1 MDGAF
6 AVLDLVLEKDL
17 EILVKMSLKRVD
29 LSLDPKEEAILLL
42 GKLTELQLQEISTG
56 FKLTVKAG
64 KTGSKKALYNGIVR
78 FLASEE
84 VEESEDEGL
93 ELFTKLRD
101 DVKALLQED
110 ELEDEVEDKF
120 ASLKAMFSGGG
131 NVQSSESSRIAEE
144 REKRELQKL
153 MALEQELRDDGTQ
166 GNAVLRK
173 LLEEEKAKE
182 RAARTPQVDIH
193 KLKLKEFKVSGV
205 VGTEENALD
214 WSSLCFAMKEGK
226 ELGFAEKEIRSGVIK
241 AMKSGSSTRRY
252 FQGISSKDLTEQQKQ
267 AKFLKLLREIYD
279 TKESTELLQ
288 EMVNC
293 VQETTQTE
301 KNYVLKMMGLR
312 DNILAVTEIEECPLG
327 EVLVRKG
334 MMRAIAVG
342 LRKDTV
348 RTQLQDALEDHNMED
363 DELLRKINKVVSRD
377 AENRKKMGAS
387 KSGKAAGVNFV
398 DANNNK
404 EQSSGDVVNEGILA
418 LIQKLEAM
426 QTKQSQQMLE
436 MQKQIVSVQQLS
448 VNGGGNQQ
456 GRSGGMDQQC
466 PGDRGI
472 SPWRP
477 FVKCTEC
484 QKTNAFC
491 THCTNCGE
499 TGHKRFNCPKPK
511 NM

>member
-1 MDGAF
+1 MISG
-6 AVLDLVLEKDL
+6 VLG
-17 EILVKMSLKRVD
+17 KMEQVN
-29 LSLDPKEEAILLL
+29 LSLSRKEEAILLL
-42 GKLTELQLQEISTG
+42 GRLTELQLLEISAG
-56 FKLTVKAG
+56 LDLTVKEG
-64 KTGSKKALYNGIVR
+64 KTDRKKALYNCIVR
-78 FLASEE
+78 YLASEE
-84 VEESEDEGL
+84 VEESDDEGL
-93 ELFTKLRD
+93 AIFQKLVD
-101 DVKALLQED
+101 DIKLLLQEE
-110 ELEDEVEDKF
+110 ELEKDADEKLQG
-120 ASLKAMFSGGG
+120 LKSMLAKDGNAGGG
-131 NVQSSESSRIAEE
+131 EGSKMTETET
-144 REKRELQKL
+144 LGLLKL
-153 MALEQELRDDGTQ
+153 MAIKEELKTQENKNQ
-166 GNAVLRK
+166 GNELLQQ
-173 LLEEEKAKE
+173 LLEEDRARKLAEK
-182 RAARTPQVDIH
+182 TPKMEIH

-226 ELGFAEKEIRSGVIK
+226 ELNFSEKEIRSGVIK
-241 AMKSGSSTRRY
+241 AMKSGSSARRY
-252 FQGISSKDLTEQQKQ
+252 FQGFSTKDLTEQQIQ
-267 AKFLKLLREIYD
+267 AKFLNLLREIYD
-279 TKESTELLQ
+279 TKESTELLH

-293 VQETTQTE
+293 AQEPTQTE

-348 RTQLQDALEDHNMED
+348 RTQLQDALEDHNMQD

-377 AENRKKMGAS
+377 EENRKKMGSS
-387 KSGKAAGVNFV
+387 KSSGKAGINSV
-398 DANNNK
+398 DVNNNSK
-404 EQSSGDVVNEGILA
+404 ESQKDVVNEGILA

-426 QTKQSQQMLE
+426 QTKQNQQMLE

-456 GRSGGMDQQC
+456 GRSGGMDQRC